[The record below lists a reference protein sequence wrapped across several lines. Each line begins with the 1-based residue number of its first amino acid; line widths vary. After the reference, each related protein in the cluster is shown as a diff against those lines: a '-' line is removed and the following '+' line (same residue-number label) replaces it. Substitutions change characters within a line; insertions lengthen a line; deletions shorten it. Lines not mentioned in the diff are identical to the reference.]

1 MENKNKKQKKGITR
15 RKFVNLSASMFSLP
29 LLGKESLFSNK
40 PNSDTANTNNINNF
54 LTDNKMKQT
63 QAFSNLMQFPFV
75 QALFGRRSRR
85 FGLGMEIPS
94 GPLAYKSKKAPVA
107 LSETEQMLLVA
118 AATGVSGWNFG
129 VPYGPR
135 TPDAHAEFT
144 LRYTG
149 RTAPTA
155 AGFGTPTL
163 FFTDD
168 NGCYCTRTRDVQ
180 PKNIKEFN
188 NEAADL
194 ENIISVCRDHT
205 TRIRD
210 SRIDLPSVPPHILP
224 PNLWWANK
232 PGSTL
237 FMMVGDATEACLGLM
252 ALMIRHG
259 VMVIDQDTGKPAG
272 NLEPFVRSGLLD
284 SNKRFPISEI
294 QHEVFQ
300 FICMETAMM
309 GHNIVLMLQGMGLGG
324 LFFNGVD
331 DLSVLGA
338 NAGDG
343 IKGLGFQFVEN
354 EKWITPN
361 PVGLPGV
368 YEALCPPNYPDMHAA
383 VDVFISRKFGMNG
396 AYDHNS
402 PGPWKE
408 SKKIKQTVEPYTRE
422 FVDCMSEVAQYI
434 YNKYGKFPGIR
445 SSIMLPSLVQAH
457 HIDTDFYDKFYKEGA
472 YLDTHAKHFDNWH

>member
-1 MENKNKKQKKGITR
+1 MKDKNRNKWLSINR
-15 RKFVNLSASMFSLP
+15 REFVSLSASLFSLP
-29 LLGKESLFSNK
+29 LLGKDILSI
-40 PNSDTANTNNINNF
+40 SDHVDANTINNILKESN
-54 LTDNKMKQT
+54 MKQS
-63 QAFSNLMQFPFV
+63 QAFANLMQFPFV
-75 QALFGRRSRR
+75 HALFGRRARR
-85 FGLGMEIPS
+85 FGMGMEIPS
-94 GPLAYKSKKAPVA
+94 GPLAYKSQKDPVP
-107 LSETEQMLLVA
+107 LSEVEQMILVA

-129 VPYGPR
+129 VPFGPK

-155 AGFGTPTL
+155 AGLGTPAL

-180 PKNIKEFN
+180 PKKMKELD
-188 NEAADL
+188 NEAGDL
-194 ENIISVCRDHT
+194 ENIISACRDNT
-205 TRIRD
+205 IRIQD
-210 SRIDLPSVPPHILP
+210 SRIDLPSEPPHILP

-237 FMMVGDATEACLGLM
+237 FMMVGDATEVCLGIM
-252 ALMIRHG
+252 ALMMRHG
-259 VMVIDQDTGKPAG
+259 VMVVDQDTGKPAG

-284 SNKRFPISEI
+284 PNKRFPISEL
-294 QHEVFQ
+294 QHDVFQ
-300 FICMETAMM
+300 CICLETAFM
-309 GHNIVLMLQGMGLGG
+309 GHNIVLMLQAIGLGG
-324 LFFNGVD
+324 LFFNGLD

-338 NAGDG
+338 NASEG

-383 VDVFISRKFGMNG
+383 VDVFVSRKFGKNG
-396 AYDHNS
+396 AYDQAT

-408 SKKIKQTVEPYTRE
+408 SKKIKQTVEPYSRE

-445 SSIMLPSLVQAH
+445 SSIMLPSFVQAH